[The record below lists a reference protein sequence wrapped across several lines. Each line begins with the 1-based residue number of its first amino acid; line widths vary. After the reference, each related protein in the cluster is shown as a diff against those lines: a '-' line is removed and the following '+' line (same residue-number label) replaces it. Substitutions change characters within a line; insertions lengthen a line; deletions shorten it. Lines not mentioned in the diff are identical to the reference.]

1 MEDKKET
8 KNQGIFEKIRSM
20 LGLYGIVYIFVLV
33 ALVIVG
39 SVYMSKINYLT
50 SSSIT
55 PFAADTSTMAK
66 ITDIQMKKGML
77 SPPVDVMQF
86 LNPSDE
92 ILAQGQQLFQTQC
105 ASCHGNEGFGDGPAG
120 VTLDPAPR
128 NLHDLNGWTNGPGF
142 DEMYLTLQE
151 GIVNRGMASY
161 SNLPPEDRLAIISYM
176 RTFSPEYPPVT
187 ESDLQTLDAV
197 YSLAAGTMTPN
208 QIPVALAMQK
218 LIDEY
223 KPVEEKI
230 NSIALKIESDNSP
243 QASLFKRMTNDIPR
257 AIRSLLGN
265 SKWNDNQNAFVSFV
279 VTDPVQKGFKSE
291 ITDLSGDQ
299 WNQIYIYVRSLT
311 GLINTNTESQE
322 S

>member
-1 MEDKKET
+1 MEDKIENT
-8 KNQGIFEKIRSM
+8 NQGIFEKIRGM
-20 LGLYGIVYIFVLV
+20 LGLYGIVYVFVLI

-39 SVYMSKINYLT
+39 SVYVSKIGYLT
-50 SSSIT
+50 SSTIT
-55 PFAADTSTMAK
+55 PFAADTSTASK
-66 ITDIQMKKGML
+66 IEDIQMKSGSL

-92 ILAQGQQLFQTQC
+92 ILAKGQQLYQTQC
-105 ASCHGNEGFGDGPAG
+105 ASCHGNDGYGDGPAG

-128 NLHDLNGWTNGPGF
+128 NFHDLAGWTNGTEF
-142 DEMYLTLQE
+142 DQLYLTLQE
-151 GIVNRGMASY
+151 GIISRGMASY

-176 RTFSPEYPPVT
+176 RTFSPDYPPVT

-208 QIPVALAMQK
+208 QIPVALAIQK
-218 LIDEY
+218 MIDEY
-223 KPVEEKI
+223 KPTEEKVSAI
-230 NSIALKIESDNSP
+230 TTKIENDNSP
-243 QASLFKRMTNDIPR
+243 QAILFKRMTSDIPR
-257 AIRSLLGN
+257 SIRSLLGN
-265 SKWNDNQNAFVSFV
+265 SNWNENQNAFVNFV

-299 WNQIYIYVRSLT
+299 WNQLFIFVRSLT
-311 GLINTNTESQE
+311 GLTVINTESQE

>member
-1 MEDKKET
+1 MEEKKEIT
-8 KNQGIFEKIRSM
+8 KTGIFEKIRSM
-20 LGLYGIVYIFVLV
+20 LGLYGIVYIFVLI

-39 SVYMSKINYLT
+39 SVYMSKIDYLT

-55 PFAADTSTMAK
+55 PFAADTSTATK
-66 ITDIQMKKGML
+66 ITDLQMKAGML

-92 ILAQGQQLFQTQC
+92 ILSKGQQLYQTQC

-128 NLHDLNGWTNGPGF
+128 NLHDLNGWTNGPDF
-142 DEMYLTLQE
+142 DAIYLTLQE
-151 GIVNRGMASY
+151 GIINRGMASY

-197 YSLAAGTMTPN
+197 YNLATGTMTPN

-218 LIDEY
+218 MIEEY
-223 KPVEEKI
+223 QPTEEKVKAI
-230 NSIALKIESDNSP
+230 SSKLENDNSP
-243 QASLFKRMTNDIPR
+243 QAILFKKMTTDIPR
-257 AIRSLLGN
+257 SIRSLLGN
-265 SKWNDNQNAFVSFV
+265 NKWNENQNAFVNFV

-299 WNQIYIYVRSLT
+299 WNQLFIFVRSLT
-311 GLINTNTESQE
+311 GSTVINTESQE